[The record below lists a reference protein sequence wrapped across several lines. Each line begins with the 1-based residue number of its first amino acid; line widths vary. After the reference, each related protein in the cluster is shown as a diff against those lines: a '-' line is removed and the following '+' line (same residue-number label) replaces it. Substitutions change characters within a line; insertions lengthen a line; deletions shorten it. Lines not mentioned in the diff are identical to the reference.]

1 MLRAHGKAA
10 MTLDQLLAAADASVD
25 ELLAT
30 WQRIVQFETVN
41 TGVAPTG
48 HETACAE
55 YLREQLAADG
65 IAGEVWESAPGR
77 GNLLATLPG
86 AGGGRSLLW
95 MSHLDVVPAGDA
107 GRWSAP
113 PFAATVRDGWLLGRG
128 SNDCKGLTAAEIHA
142 MRLLARHGVQLAGDI
157 KLAAC
162 ADEETGGAFGFGAV
176 AAQRPD
182 ALRADLAIN
191 EGGGSPTRLP
201 DGRPAYFV
209 ANGEK
214 GRYEARLR
222 LVGRSEHASLPW
234 LADSPLPRVAEVLA
248 RLRDWRPEVILT
260 EPVQRMLTFVCGGPV
275 ASVAELEALL
285 ANELAERPGDAARL
299 RGLSRMTI
307 TPTMLQAGVKSNAIP
322 DEAVVVCDVRALPC
336 QTPADAETVLG
347 ELLGDIPGLQI
358 QLLPTALSNET
369 PWSAEWEATLQGA
382 MVACGEPEPVLL
394 PTLCTGF
401 TDARLVRPLGTPVLG
416 FAPLPHGT
424 DLARCGC
431 HNIDEEFP
439 LAAVLQRTRFL
450 LALAWRY
457 AGS

>member
-1 MLRAHGKAA
+1 
-10 MTLDQLLAAADASVD
+10 MTLDQLLAAVD
-25 ELLAT
+25 ETQDELVAL
-30 WQRIVQFETVN
+30 WQRVVQFETVN
-41 TGVAPTG
+41 TGAAPTG

-65 IAGEVWESAPGR
+65 IEGEVWESAPGR

-86 AGGGRSLLW
+86 TGGGRSLLW
-95 MSHLDVVPAGDA
+95 MSHLDVVPPGDES
-107 GRWSAP
+107 RWSAP
-113 PFAATVRDGWLLGRG
+113 PFSGTVRDGWLLGRG
-128 SNDCKGLTAAEIHA
+128 SNDCKGLTAPEVHA
-142 MRLLARHGVQLAGDI
+142 LRLLARHGVKLQGDV

-162 ADEETGGAFGFGAV
+162 ADEETGGKYGFEAV
-176 AAQRPD
+176 VAHRPE

-201 DGRPAYFV
+201 DGRLAYYV

-222 LVGRSEHASLPW
+222 VVGRSEHASLPW
-234 LADSPLPRVAEVLA
+234 LADSPLPRVGEVLA
-248 RLRDWRPEVILT
+248 RLRDWQPEVVLT
-260 EPVQRMLTFVCGGPV
+260 QPVQRMLIALCDGP
-275 ASVAELEALL
+275 AGSPAELDRVLL
-285 ANELAERPGDAARL
+285 ERLADRPGDAARL

-322 DEAVVVCDVRALPC
+322 DEATIICDIRALPS
-336 QTPADAETVLG
+336 QTPADAEAALMQM
-347 ELLGDIPGLQI
+347 LGDVPGLQI
-358 QLLPTALSNET
+358 EVIPTALSNET
-369 PWSAEWEATLQGA
+369 PWTPELEAVLRTA
-382 MVACGEPEPVLL
+382 MTATGEPAAEFL

-424 DLARCGC
+424 DLTRCGC

-439 LAAVLQRTRFL
+439 IAAVVQRTRFL
-450 LALAWRY
+450 LALAWTY